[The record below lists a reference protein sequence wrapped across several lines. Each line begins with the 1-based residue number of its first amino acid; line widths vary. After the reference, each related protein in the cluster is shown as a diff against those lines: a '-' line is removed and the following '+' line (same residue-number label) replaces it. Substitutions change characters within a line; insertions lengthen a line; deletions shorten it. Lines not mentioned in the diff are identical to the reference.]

1 MKYMYIKVINTKNK
15 SFAYNSV
22 INRIALMP
30 ETLNNDFI
38 FTSDYLIK
46 KKDIYKNLLEQNFF
60 KEYNRCKISNR
71 LNPFVKDIIKNR
83 LKRLTLQVTYNCN
96 LKCKYCFFSDAY
108 THSKNR
114 NIMMNEKIAKKSI
127 DYYLAHSKKCNRYEF
142 SFYGG
147 EPLLN
152 FSLIKYCV
160 DYILQKIDGRKIDFY
175 ITTNFTI
182 LNDEILEFLVN
193 NNFNIAIS
201 LDGPEEIHNEFRKF
215 SNNQGSYSVLVEN
228 LKYTKKKYRKFY
240 DTITFNAV
248 LSNEYNFNKVKK
260 YFINNELFK
269 MKNGNCLNFVISPL
283 YCGMKENFLN
293 QEKVLLKGSIR
304 NYVEEYKNNDTIFKE
319 YIISFLKYNCII
331 SKDVE
336 LWGYEYLINWLTE
349 FKTIQAQKNI
359 TVFEEDHPSGAC
371 IAGSTRLMVDP
382 EGNFWPC
389 EKINTNNL
397 ALSIGSINTGICYD
411 RVIEMLNI
419 FNDRESCKKCWA
431 FKYCGQCISVVTNLK
446 KEIACKESCS
456 LLEKELYYYCTLE
469 LINNK
474 YLKEKVKT
482 EYSETEIYKFLS
494 NSCKINL
501 ETIDSLMEPDEK
513 ALIIYEIIIILKNIF
528 CIEVEL
534 EDILK
539 YNKFNSFFRNTI
551 IKNKDRISTNLSLIE

>member
-46 KKDIYKNLLEQNFF
+46 RKDIYKNLLEQNFF

-228 LKYTKKKYRKFY
+228 LKYTKKN
-240 DTITFNAV
+240 IV
-248 LSNEYNFNKVKK
+248 NF
-260 YFINNELFK
+260 
-269 MKNGNCLNFVISPL
+269 M
-283 YCGMKENFLN
+283 
-293 QEKVLLKGSIR
+293 
-304 NYVEEYKNNDTIFKE
+304 
-319 YIISFLKYNCII
+319 
-331 SKDVE
+331 
-336 LWGYEYLINWLTE
+336 
-349 FKTIQAQKNI
+349 IQ
-359 TVFEEDHPSGAC
+359 
-371 IAGSTRLMVDP
+371 
-382 EGNFWPC
+382 
-389 EKINTNNL
+389 
-397 ALSIGSINTGICYD
+397 
-411 RVIEMLNI
+411 
-419 FNDRESCKKCWA
+419 
-431 FKYCGQCISVVTNLK
+431 
-446 KEIACKESCS
+446 
-456 LLEKELYYYCTLE
+456 
-469 LINNK
+469 
-474 YLKEKVKT
+474 
-482 EYSETEIYKFLS
+482 
-494 NSCKINL
+494 
-501 ETIDSLMEPDEK
+501 
-513 ALIIYEIIIILKNIF
+513 
-528 CIEVEL
+528 
-534 EDILK
+534 
-539 YNKFNSFFRNTI
+539 
-551 IKNKDRISTNLSLIE
+551 